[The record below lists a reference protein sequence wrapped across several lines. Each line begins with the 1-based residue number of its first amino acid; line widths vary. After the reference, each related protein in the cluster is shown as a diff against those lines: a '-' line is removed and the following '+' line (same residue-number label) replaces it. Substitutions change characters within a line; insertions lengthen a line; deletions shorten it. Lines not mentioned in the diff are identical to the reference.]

1 MPRSDPTASAPL
13 VPVQPARCGLCDAD
27 DSRPYAVSADYEY
40 GTCRNEWR
48 FVECA
53 ACGTI
58 YLNPRPAPEALPVIY
73 PPNYYS
79 YNYDQQI
86 SWLARTAKSWLDR
99 RTLTWLIGQL
109 NAPLQAYCD
118 VGCGNGRY
126 LRSIAARGIP
136 HEHIYGTELD
146 GEVVRRLVAEGFQ
159 VERSTLEEA
168 RGIPQGGI
176 QLMTMF
182 SVLEHVAEPWRLLQ
196 KARTIL
202 APGGLLVAEIPNPRS
217 LNARWFRNR
226 YWGGYHTP
234 RHWNLFAIDALSA
247 AAGRAGLRVKTSRR
261 TTGHAFW
268 LFSLHHYVRFEL
280 GWDSVGRLLHPATCL
295 PGVALATA
303 FDLLRARAGRE
314 TDNLIVVLE
323 RV

>member
-1 MPRSDPTASAPL
+1 MRRIDPPASAPL

-27 DSRPYAVSADYEY
+27 DSRPYAVSVDYEY
-40 GTCRNEWR
+40 GTCRNEWH

-86 SWLARTAKSWLDR
+86 NRVARAAKTWLDR
-99 RTLTWLIGQL
+99 RTLSWLMAQL
-109 NAPLQAYCD
+109 NVPLQAYCD

-126 LRSIAARGIP
+126 LHAIAARGIP
-136 HEHIYGTELD
+136 RNRIYGTELD
-146 GEVVRRLVAEGFQ
+146 GEVVRRLVAEGFR

-168 RGIPQGGI
+168 RDLPEGGI

-196 KARTIL
+196 KVRTIL
-202 APGGLLVAEIPNPRS
+202 APGGLLVAEVPNPRS
-217 LNARWFRNR
+217 LNARWFRDR

-247 AAGRAGLRVKTSRR
+247 AAVRAGMRVKTFRR

-280 GWDSVGRLLHPATCL
+280 RWESLGRLLHPATCL

-303 FDLLRARAGRE
+303 FDLLWAGAGGE
-314 TDNLIVVLE
+314 TDNVIVVLE